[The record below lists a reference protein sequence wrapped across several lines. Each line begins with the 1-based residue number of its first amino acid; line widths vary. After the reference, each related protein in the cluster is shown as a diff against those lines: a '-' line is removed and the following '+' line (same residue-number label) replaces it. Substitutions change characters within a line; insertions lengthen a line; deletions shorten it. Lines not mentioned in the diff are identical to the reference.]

1 MPYGNTDLTPKWK
14 GEDFTKGDPVEFGH
28 YDYKP
33 EYGIISFLDKEY
45 MTVCTSCQGGTN
57 EPYPRAVNVVVCPI
71 IPVRRL
77 REDEYSKLDA
87 SLKEGCQTKV
97 ETSKIEASKKGE
109 VTISHTIEKRIKD
122 EPCPTENW

>member
-28 YDYKP
+28 QDYQP

-45 MTVCTSCQGGTN
+45 MTVCTSCASGTN
-57 EPYPRAVNVVVCPI
+57 EPYPRAVNVVVYPI

-87 SLKEGCQTKV
+87 SLKEGCQTYS
-97 ETSKIEASKKGE
+97 ETSETKASKKSKI
-109 VTISHTIEKRIKD
+109 TLSHTIEKRI
-122 EPCPTENW
+122 EPNEYW